1 MKKLPLE
8 KVKVKMTRE
17 NECENDK
24 RKWTTCHL
32 RKATGL
38 VLPKSS
44 ASTPKEGGE
53 FTTSYV
59 NPAWWVL
66 RLCSLRVYNWW
77 NTNGKSHFLT
87 DFLSLH
93 SGRTILI
100 VHLRQTCSRWWCRR
114 QRQLYWREPQ
124 ASRVSEEE
132 KNSQISEWRLKQSIT
147 LRNLY

>member
-1 MKKLPLE
+1 
-8 KVKVKMTRE
+8 MTKE
-17 NECENDK
+17 NEHPAIWEGESENDK
-24 RKWTTCHL
+24 KWTTCHL

-59 NPAWWVL
+59 NPACWVL

-77 NTNGKSHFLT
+77 NTNGKSHFWT
-87 DFLSLH
+87 DFLALH
-93 SGRTILI
+93 SGWTILI
-100 VHLRQTCSRWWCRR
+100 VHLRQTCSRWWGRR
-114 QRQLYWREPQ
+114 WRQLYWREPQ

-132 KNSQISEWRLKQSIT
+132 KIQKNSEWILCFWDT
-147 LRNLY
+147 LFQVFQHS